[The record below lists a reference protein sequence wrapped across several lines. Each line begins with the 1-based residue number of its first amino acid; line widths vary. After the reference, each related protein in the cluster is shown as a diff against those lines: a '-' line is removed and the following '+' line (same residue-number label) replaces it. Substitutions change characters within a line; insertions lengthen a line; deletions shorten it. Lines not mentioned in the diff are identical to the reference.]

1 MTKEINILEDVIN
14 KANKRQQTE
23 NIRFLVQISEVRK
36 LLEEKN
42 VSRLECVAG
51 VRRVEGNLGIEF
63 DANESFTQPLHE
75 KLSDQFVNKTDNMI
89 INQFGAGAAAAA
101 AIQELWIKNCFKI
114 MEKYKISRDLEIF
127 DRYLGRL
134 EISDAS
140 RI

>member
-1 MTKEINILEDVIN
+1 
-14 KANKRQQTE
+14 
-23 NIRFLVQISEVRK
+23 
-36 LLEEKN
+36 
-42 VSRLECVAG
+42 
-51 VRRVEGNLGIEF
+51 
-63 DANESFTQPLHE
+63 
-75 KLSDQFVNKTDNMI
+75 MI

>member
-89 INQFGAGAAAAA
+89 INQFGAGAAAVA

>member
-23 NIRFLVQISEVRK
+23 NVRFLVQISEVRK

-75 KLSDQFVNKTDNMI
+75 KLSDQFINKTDNMI